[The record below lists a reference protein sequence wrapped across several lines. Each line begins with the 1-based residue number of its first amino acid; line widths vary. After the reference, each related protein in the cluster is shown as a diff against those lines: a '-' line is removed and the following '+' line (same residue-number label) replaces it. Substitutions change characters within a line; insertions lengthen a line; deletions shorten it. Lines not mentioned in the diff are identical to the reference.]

1 MDEDKRRIMQMIED
15 GKITASEGMDLLA
28 ALEESSPVEE
38 GSPALR
44 KRSLR
49 VRVSS
54 ERGTKAN
61 VNIPLS
67 LLKVVSKLWGFAMAL
82 IPTAA
87 QEELER
93 QGMDLT
99 KVNFEELVGLI
110 EQGLS
115 DGKLV
120 DVETEDGKEGF
131 TKVEVYVE

>member
-15 GKITASEGMDLLA
+15 GRITANEGMDLLA
-28 ALEESSPVEE
+28 ALEESPRAEE
-38 GSPALR
+38 GSLALG

-54 ERGTKAN
+54 EKGTQAN

-67 LLKVVSKLWGFAMAL
+67 LLKVVSKLWGFGMAL
-82 IPTAA
+82 IPTEARR
-87 QEELER
+87 ELEER
-93 QGMDLT
+93 GIDLA
-99 KVNFEELVGLI
+99 KIDFEELLDLV

-120 DVETEDGKEGF
+120 DVETDDDKEGF